1 MLYDALPLCVCRHL
15 LRRLILGTTFMACC
29 RRYDLRVMAMMV
41 GAVMAMTMVVV
52 MMVMVVV
59 IMVMLAVLIAD
70 LFAKVLQFSVDQICL
85 RRHAQS

>member
-1 MLYDALPLCVCRHL
+1 
-15 LRRLILGTTFMACC
+15 
-29 RRYDLRVMAMMV
+29 MMV
-41 GAVMAMTMVVV
+41 GAVMAMTIVVVVMVV